1 LTPTRERVAAA
12 VLLLFGLAGAVEAA
26 RLTVG
31 ELRHPGPGFF
41 PFWLAVALSLVSLV
55 LLALPPRRIPA
66 TAPAPATPEP
76 PHRARAAATLL
87 AGVAYAF
94 ALEPLGF
101 LATTFLFLAVL
112 FGAAQPQR
120 WVVSVALSVTTAVLT
135 YVVFKIWLA
144 VQLPSGPWG
153 F

>member
-1 LTPTRERVAAA
+1 M
-12 VLLLFGLAGAVEAA
+12 
-26 RLTVG
+26 
-31 ELRHPGPGFF
+31 
-41 PFWLAVALSLVSLV
+41 
-55 LLALPPRRIPA
+55 
-66 TAPAPATPEP
+66 
-76 PHRARAAATLL
+76 
-87 AGVAYAF
+87 AYAF

>member
-1 LTPTRERVAAA
+1 MPTRERVAAA

-31 ELRHPGPGFF
+31 EPSRPGPGFF
-41 PFWLAVALSLVSLV
+41 PFWLAVALCLVSLA
-55 LLALPPRRIPA
+55 LLALPPRGRPT
-66 TAPAPATPEP
+66 TAPTTLEPA
-76 PHRARAAATLL
+76 HRARAVGTLL

-101 LATTFLFLAVL
+101 LATTFLFLAFL
-112 FGAAQPQR
+112 FRAAEPQP

-135 YVVFKIWLA
+135 YVVFKMWLG